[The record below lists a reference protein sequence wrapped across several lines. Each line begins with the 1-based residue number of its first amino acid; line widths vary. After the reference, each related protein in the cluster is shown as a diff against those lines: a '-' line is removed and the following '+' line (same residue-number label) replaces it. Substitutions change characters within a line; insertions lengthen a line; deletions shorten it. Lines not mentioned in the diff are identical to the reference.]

1 MPRKTIKELEAELTR
16 WQETVRELALEN
28 RELRDELLE
37 MYRRLDPY
45 RLRQQ

>member
-1 MPRKTIKELEAELTR
+1 MPKKTRAELEAELTR
-16 WQETVRELALEN
+16 WQEALRELALEN